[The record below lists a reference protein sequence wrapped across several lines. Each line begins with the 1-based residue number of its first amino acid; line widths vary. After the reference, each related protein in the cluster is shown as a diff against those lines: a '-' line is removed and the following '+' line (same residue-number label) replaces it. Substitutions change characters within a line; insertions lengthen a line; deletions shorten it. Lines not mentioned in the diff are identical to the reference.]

1 MPNFVHGKKTVF
13 KLDDS
18 GGTLRDLSSYVNSS
32 SLQRLLDLL
41 DTTCFGATAK
51 TYITGFADAKIPFG
65 GFWDPTL
72 DGYLA
77 GAFDALA
84 AGTIASLSF
93 ELYPEGNASGKVKYS
108 GEAVLTNYEASQSS
122 QQANA
127 WTSELQVTGAV
138 TRALVS

>member
-1 MPNFVHGKKTVF
+1 MSFVHGRKTVF

-18 GGTLRDLSSYVNSS
+18 GGTLRDLTTYVNSS

-41 DTTCFGATAK
+41 DTTTFGANAK

-65 GFWDPTL
+65 GFWDATL

-84 AGTIASLSF
+84 AGTISSLSF
-93 ELYPEGNASGKVKYS
+93 ELYPEGNTTGKVKYS
-108 GEAVLTNYEASQSS
+108 GEAVMTNYEATMGA
-122 QQANA
+122 QQADT
-127 WTSELQVTGAV
+127 WTSELQVTGSV